1 MKPDKHIL
9 ASAGIVLA
17 IAGLIALTWYGTIAA
32 IDAQRQ
38 ELTARVT
45 ATLSNQA
52 LTFSEQINRQ
62 ILAFDQTLRILATQW
77 QNNPNGFD
85 LEAWRRQAT
94 VLNGL
99 SRDMVLT
106 DENGV
111 IRQSSVNEAINQ
123 NASGLDYFR
132 ALADPTDQGDR
143 PAGTPIDQMYIG
155 PAAIDGIMRQWHM
168 NVARALHYPDGS
180 FAGVIDADYR
190 IAAITDVFS
199 QTNLGA
205 GAFLSLAGLDDGKL
219 RGVVGPSLAD
229 PDAGIGDTA
238 MFAAIR
244 ETNSGL
250 WTGPSAADAVQRIHA
265 FRHIPGRQLS
275 VVVAMNEDEAMH
287 PADEWAVEAQVFAS
301 CITVLLTGLA
311 WLLISG
317 TWRARRRAAVM
328 TEERAIL
335 ASSNAQ
341 LDVARAL
348 AADKTEQLETT
359 LAGMNDGVS
368 IVDAHMCLVEWNARF
383 PVIAGVPA
391 EILRVGLPMEEILRV
406 QIRTGQFGAVSD
418 PNAEVTRHML
428 EMQSTRFA
436 TVQRQRPDGHMIE
449 LRRNRLPEGGFV
461 ALYADITEQKQTEDA
476 LRRARA
482 ATETATA
489 GRSRMVGILSHGL
502 RPAVASLLNAM
513 QSLDDGAR
521 LVTRA
526 RQAADLLNDSLDLA
540 QIEDSTVSI
549 EPDLFALRP
558 LLEDCATA
566 FAGQAAERGMTLHL
580 DVADSTP
587 EMLITDCS
595 RLRQVLSTLLSIAV
609 KRGRPGAIRLTAE
622 PGETPNAAIRL
633 TVRDNGP
640 VIAPDVRE
648 ILFRPFSWPESPNG
662 AEADGLS
669 LSIGRHLMIL
679 MGGQIGC
686 DPWHDKTGRDGN
698 SFWIALPAGA
708 VVEPARPNPPAP
720 EPEPAMDQSEPAD
733 RPARIADLPERGIP
747 RTRVLLAGANEPAI
761 ATLLRREGHYVDCAA
776 SGQAMIVAVK
786 TTPYDLVFMDFSL
799 TDMSGPDAAR
809 LIRAWPGPTRAMPIV
824 AFASPIS
831 ARDEALCK
839 VAGMNG
845 IIDTNLSP
853 SDLIASLRTY
863 VWSGSPD
870 ADDSA
875 GTMDEADAA
884 ATHNKALVLARSQM
898 EALRAKLPPP
908 TFANLIEEG
917 LLDLENRLPALR
929 RALTAGA
936 PAAVSAHA
944 NAMAG
949 MAESYGLTALEVRL
963 RAIMAAATT
972 NELPA
977 LGPSVVTDLE
987 ADFNAANQALR
998 RLLERREGRET
1009 AS

>member
-1 MKPDKHIL
+1 M
-9 ASAGIVLA
+9 
-17 IAGLIALTWYGTIAA
+17 
-32 IDAQRQ
+32 
-38 ELTARVT
+38 
-45 ATLSNQA
+45 
-52 LTFSEQINRQ
+52 
-62 ILAFDQTLRILATQW
+62 
-77 QNNPNGFD
+77 
-85 LEAWRRQAT
+85 
-94 VLNGL
+94 LNGL

-132 ALADPTDQGDR
+132 ALADQGDR
-143 PAGTPIDQMYIG
+143 STGAPIDQMYIG

-180 FAGVIDADYR
+180 FAGVLDADYR

-199 QTNLGA
+199 QTDLGA
-205 GAFLSLAGLDDGKL
+205 GAFISLAGLDDGKL
-219 RGVVGPSLAD
+219 RGVVGPTLAD

-244 ETNSGL
+244 DTNNGI

-265 FRHIPGRQLS
+265 FRHIPGRQLA

-287 PADEWAVEAQVFAS
+287 PADEWAVEAQVFAT

-317 TWRARRRAAVM
+317 TWRARRRAAIM

-359 LAGMNDGVS
+359 LAGMHDGVS

-383 PVIAGVPA
+383 PAIAGVPP

-418 PNAEVTRHML
+418 PNTEFARHML

-476 LRRARA
+476 LRQARA

-513 QSLDDGAR
+513 RSLDDGAK
-521 LVTRA
+521 LVTVA
-526 RQAADLLNDSLDLA
+526 RQTADLLNDSLDLA
-540 QIEDSTVSI
+540 QIEDGTVSI
-549 EPDLFALRP
+549 EPGLFALRP

-566 FAGQAAERGMTLHL
+566 FAGQAAERGLTIHVA
-580 DVADSTP
+580 VADRTP
-587 EMLITDCS
+587 EMLITDRD
-595 RLRQVLSTLLSIAV
+595 RLRQVLNTLLSIAV
-609 KRGRPGAIRLTAE
+609 KNGRPGAIRLTAE
-622 PGETPNAAIRL
+622 PGEIPNAAIRL

-648 ILFRPFSWPESPNG
+648 MLVRPFSWPENPNG
-662 AEADGLS
+662 KEAAALGLS
-669 LSIGRHLMIL
+669 ICRHLMVL

-686 DPWHDKTGRDGN
+686 DLWNDKGRDGN

-708 VVEPARPNPPAP
+708 VAQPARPEPPAP
-720 EPEPAMDQSEPAD
+720 EPVQAVDQPEPAD
-733 RPARIADLPERGIP
+733 RPAGITDLLERGIP
-747 RTRVLLAGANEPAI
+747 RTRVLLVGANEPAI
-761 ATLLRREGHYVDCAA
+761 APELRRQGHHVDCAA
-776 SGQAMIVAVK
+776 NGLAMIAAVK
-786 TTPYDLVFMDFSL
+786 TTPYDLVFIDFSL
-799 TDMSGPDAAR
+799 PDMSGPDAAR
-809 LIRAWPGPTRAMPIV
+809 LIRALPGPTRTMPIV

-845 IIDTNLSP
+845 IVPP
-853 SDLIASLRTY
+853 SDLIASLRAY

-870 ADDSA
+870 ADDST

-884 ATHNKALVLARSQM
+884 APHNKALVLARSQM
-898 EALRAKLPPP
+898 EALRAKLPAP

-917 LLDLENRLPALR
+917 LLDLESRLPALR
-929 RALTAGA
+929 RALMVGA
-936 PAAVSAHA
+936 PAAVNAHA

-963 RAIMAAATT
+963 RAIMTAAAS

-987 ADFNAANQALR
+987 ADFNAANKALR
-998 RLLERREGRET
+998 RLLERRDGRET
-1009 AS
+1009 APL